1 MSDELVFSMALLS
14 VVVFFL
20 IMWGKGE

>member
-20 IMWGKGE
+20 IMWSKGE